1 MGSGHAAYVEIVSS
15 GAARVVVSRQ
25 DIARRVRELAHEI
38 TCRYGE
44 GELTIVAVLTGA
56 LVFLADLVRELSIPV
71 RIETVTI
78 GSYPGRATRSCG
90 PEFRLDPQV
99 DLWGRHVLVVDD
111 ILDTGLTLGM
121 LMATFGEM
129 GPASLGSC
137 VMVRKDRPDLPDRM
151 TADIVGFD
159 VADEFVVGYGMDFA
173 GLYRN
178 WPDICVLSDHAS
190 PDGAS

>member
-1 MGSGHAAYVEIVSS
+1 MGSGHAAYVEIVGD
-15 GAARVVVSRQ
+15 GAARVVVSRH
-25 DIARRVRELAHEI
+25 DIARRVGELADDI
-38 TCRYGE
+38 TSRYGQ

-99 DLWGRHVLVVDD
+99 DLRGRHVLVVDD

-121 LMATFGEM
+121 LMETFGEM

-151 TADIVGFD
+151 AVDLAGFD
-159 VADEFVVGYGMDFA
+159 LADEFVVGYGMDFD

-178 WPDICVLSDHAS
+178 WPDICVLTDHAAR
-190 PDGAS
+190 DGAS